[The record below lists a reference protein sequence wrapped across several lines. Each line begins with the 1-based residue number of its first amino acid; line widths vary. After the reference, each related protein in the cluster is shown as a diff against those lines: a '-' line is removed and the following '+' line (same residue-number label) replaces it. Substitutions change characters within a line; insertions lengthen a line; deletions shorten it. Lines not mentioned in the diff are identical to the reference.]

1 MNTLEA
7 IQARKST
14 RCYKQNPVEPEKIEQ
29 LITAANSAPKA
40 GILHISVVENQDVL
54 KALND
59 ETLITMK
66 NSGNDFLVSRA
77 SLEGY
82 QPLYGAPVL
91 ILFSAKEGAVYMEAN
106 ASCAA
111 TNVTLASTGL
121 GLGSC
126 YVISPL
132 LGIKAHPELGR
143 QIGIPEGFIPIC
155 GVLSGYANG
164 NAFESQRS
172 ITNTINYCK

>member
-7 IQARKST
+7 IKARKSQ
-14 RCYKQNPVEPEKIEQ
+14 RSYAQNPVEEEKIQQ
-29 LITAANSAPKA
+29 LISAANNAPKA
-40 GILHISVVENQDVL
+40 GILHLSVIENQNIL

-59 ETLITMK
+59 QTLIALK
-66 NSGNDFLVSRA
+66 NSGNDFLVSTA

-91 ILFSAKEGAVYMEAN
+91 LLFSAKKGEPYSDAN

-111 TNVTLASTGL
+111 ANATIAATEL

-126 YVISPL
+126 YVVSPL
-132 LGIKAHPELGR
+132 FGIKANPELGEK
-143 QIGIPEGFIPIC
+143 IGIPEGFKPIC
-155 GVLSGYANG
+155 GVLIGYASG
-164 NAFESQRS
+164 NAFESPKP
-172 ITNTINYCK
+172 TNTINYCK

>member
-1 MNTLEA
+1 MNTLES
-7 IQARKST
+7 IKARKSQ
-14 RCYKQNPVEPEKIEQ
+14 RSYEQKLVEEEKIEQ
-29 LITAANSAPKA
+29 LIFAANSAPKA
-40 GILHISVVENQDVL
+40 GILHLSVVENYNIL

-59 ETLITMK
+59 ETLIAMK
-66 NSGNDFLVSRA
+66 NSGNDLLVSRA

-91 ILFSAKEGAVYMEAN
+91 ILFSGKEGALYIDAN

-111 TNVTLASTGL
+111 TNVTIAATEL

-132 LGIKAHPELGR
+132 LGIRANPELGKK
-143 QIGIPEGFIPIC
+143 IGIPEGFIPIC
-155 GVLSGYANG
+155 GVLIGYASG
-164 NAFESQRS
+164 NAFESPRS
-172 ITNTINYCK
+172 IANTINYCK